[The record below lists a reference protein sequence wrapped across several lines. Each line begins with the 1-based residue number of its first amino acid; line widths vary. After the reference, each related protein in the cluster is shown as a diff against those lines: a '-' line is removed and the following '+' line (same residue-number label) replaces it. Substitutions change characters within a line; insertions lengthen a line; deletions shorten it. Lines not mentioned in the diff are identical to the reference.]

1 MKFLDQC
8 KVYIKSGAGGVGC
21 LSFRREKSVEF
32 GGPDGGNGGR
42 GGHIVIEAVG
52 GLNTLI
58 DFRYQQHFKAGR
70 GMHGM
75 GKNRT
80 GAKGNDI
87 ILKVPV
93 GTQIFDENNDVMFA
107 DLTEEGQSVLML
119 EGGKGGR
126 GNASFKTSVNQAPRQ
141 TTDGGPAE
149 EMWIWMQLKLM
160 ADCGLVGLP
169 NAGKSTFLAAASRAK
184 PKIADYPFTT
194 LKPQLG
200 VVYVD
205 SKEFVIADI
214 PGLIKGAHEGQ
225 GLGDRFLGHVER
237 CATILHVIDAT
248 GDDVAKAYKT
258 IRHELDEYGE
268 DLADKKEIIALNKI
282 DALDDELV
290 DMLTSE
296 LKSVTNSPIFPISG
310 VTGAGV
316 TELLRAL
323 LENVELIRNKEKE
336 TKEQEEQDT
345 EEDGLSLNQAPWSPI

>member
-8 KVYIKSGAGGVGC
+8 KIYIKSGAGGVGC

-42 GGHIVIEAVG
+42 GGHIIIEAVG

-58 DFRYQQHFKAGR
+58 DYRYQQHFKATR

-75 GKNRT
+75 GRNRT

-141 TTDGGPAE
+141 TTDGGSAE

-169 NAGKSTFLAAASRAK
+169 NAGKSTFLAAASRAT
-184 PKIADYPFTT
+184 PKIGDYPFTT

-205 SKEFVIADI
+205 SREFVIADI
-214 PGLIKGAHEGQ
+214 PGLIEGAHDGQ

-248 GDDVAKAYKT
+248 GDDVVNAYKT
-258 IRHELDEYGE
+258 IRHELNEYGA
-268 DLADKKEIIALNKI
+268 DLADKKEIIAINKI

-290 DMLTSE
+290 AMLTTE
-296 LKSVTNSPIFPISG
+296 LKSVTHSPIFPISG

-316 TELLRAL
+316 TKLLRAVL
-323 LENVELIRNKEKE
+323 KNVELIRENEK
-336 TKEQEEQDT
+336 KEQEEQDN
-345 EEDGLSLNQAPWSPI
+345 EDDDLGLHQAPWSPI

>member
-8 KVYIKSGAGGVGC
+8 KTYIKSGAGGVGC

-42 GGHIVIEAVG
+42 GGHVIIEAIG

-58 DFRYQQHFKAGR
+58 DYRYKQHFKAGR

-75 GKNRT
+75 GQNRT
-80 GAKGNDI
+80 GAKGDDI
-87 ILKVPV
+87 ILQVPV
-93 GTQIFDENNDVMFA
+93 GTQIFDENNDVMLA
-107 DLTEEGQSVLML
+107 DLTEEGQSVMML

-141 TTDGGPAE
+141 TTEGGPAE

-160 ADCGLVGLP
+160 ADTGLVGLP

-184 PKIADYPFTT
+184 PKIANYPFTT

-248 GDDVAKAYKT
+248 GEDIADAYRT
-258 IRHELDEYGE
+258 IRHELKEYGAG
-268 DLADKKEIIALNKI
+268 LADKKEIIALNKI

-290 DMLTSE
+290 DMLAAE
-296 LKSVTNSPIFPISG
+296 LKDVTDAPIMPISG

-323 LENVELIRNKEKE
+323 LGNVEHVRDKEQKEKE
-336 TKEQEEQDT
+336 EQEA
-345 EEDGLSLNQAPWSPI
+345 EEEGSMLNQPTWSPI

>member
-8 KVYIKSGAGGVGC
+8 KTYIKSGAGGVGC

-42 GGHIVIEAVG
+42 GGHIIIEAVE

-58 DFRYQQHFKAGR
+58 DYRYKQHFKAGR

-75 GKNRT
+75 GQNRT
-80 GAKGNDI
+80 GAKGDDV

-93 GTQIFDENNDVMFA
+93 GTQIFDENNDVMLA
-107 DLTEEGQSVLML
+107 DLTEAGQSVLML

-141 TTDGGPAE
+141 TTSGGPAE

-160 ADCGLVGLP
+160 ADTGLVGLP
-169 NAGKSTFLAAASRAK
+169 NAGKSTFLSAASRAK

-205 SKEFVIADI
+205 NKEFVIADI
-214 PGLIKGAHEGQ
+214 PGLIEGAHEGL
-225 GLGDRFLGHVER
+225 GLGDRFLGHIER

-248 GDDVAKAYKT
+248 GDDVVDAYET
-258 IRHELDEYGE
+258 VRHELQEYGE
-268 DLADKKEIIALNKI
+268 GLSEKKEIIALNKI

-290 DMLTSE
+290 KMLTDE
-296 LKSVTNSPIFPISG
+296 LKTVTDAPILPMSG
-310 VTGAGV
+310 VTGQGV
-316 TELLRAL
+316 TEVLRAL
-323 LENVELIRNKEKE
+323 LENVEAVRMKEKE
-336 TKEQEEQDT
+336 EQEAEKA
-345 EEDGLSLNQAPWSPI
+345 EEDDEPASSKEWSPI